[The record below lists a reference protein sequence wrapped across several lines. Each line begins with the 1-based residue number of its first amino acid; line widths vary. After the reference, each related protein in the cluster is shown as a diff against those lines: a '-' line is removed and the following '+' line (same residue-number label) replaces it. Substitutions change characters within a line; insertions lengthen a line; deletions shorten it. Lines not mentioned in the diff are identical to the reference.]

1 MTILCR
7 HNGSTLERINDGAV
21 LSCNPTSTKHPYGP
35 YHFSFAPA
43 GTNGPYEQVNIS
55 GNIATY
61 CPLGNDG
68 VRYLISPVPNAG
80 AGALAINPEPLA

>member
-1 MTILCR
+1 MTIIVR
-7 HNGSTLERINDGAV
+7 PEGSTLVRVVDGAV
-21 LSCNPTSTKHPYGP
+21 LSCNPSSTKPPYGP
-35 YHFSFAPA
+35 YHFSFAPS
-43 GTNGPYEQVNIS
+43 GTNGPYEQVNVS

-80 AGALAINPEPLA
+80 ADACAISPEPLA